1 MCAISV
7 PGFDRPLELIKQV
20 HRRIEHRCALMGRLV
35 EHLAER
41 GCDADARATAAHI
54 VRFFDDDVA
63 RHHEDEELEFY
74 DSVVA
79 AAPARDRDRVAALVA
94 QLRSEHTV
102 LQRLWAEALRP
113 QLVAVQ
119 QGRAAWLGGPDV
131 ERCHALYIEH
141 TDRENNEL
149 IPVAEACF
157 TPEKLEGLGRSMA
170 RRRGQFYP

>member
-1 MCAISV
+1 MCAIPV
-7 PGFDRPLELIKQV
+7 PGFDHPLALIQQV

-35 EHLAER
+35 EHLAEH

-54 VRFFDDDVA
+54 IRFFDEDVA
-63 RHHEDEELEFY
+63 RHHEDEEFEFY

-79 AAPARDRDRVAALVA
+79 AAPPAERARIAALVA
-94 QLRSEHTV
+94 ELRSEHEI
-102 LQRLWAEALRP
+102 LQKLWSEALRP

-141 TDRENNEL
+141 TNRENNEL
-149 IPVAEACF
+149 IPVAEACL
-157 TPEKLEGLGRSMA
+157 TPEKLECFGRSMA
-170 RRRGQFYP
+170 RRRGLPYP